1 MIAQEPF
8 RSRVKQMILILG
20 LHSYYS
26 LPDFDFLRIFAKKL
40 LLKVENVFKL
50 QFYNIDKLR
59 NINPKNFAFGHE
71 INEIDRQILG

>member
-1 MIAQEPF
+1 MI
-8 RSRVKQMILILG
+8 VILG

-26 LPDFDFLRIFAKKL
+26 LPDFDFLRKFAKKL

-59 NINPKNFAFGHE
+59 NLDTKTVRTLSNHPVHL
-71 INEIDRQILG
+71 IDDGGRVDDFVNS